1 MKFGHE
7 HESGATDNSGDG
19 GSSSSSSS
27 ISSSGGGSGNIGTNP
42 RSFITLPRLA
52 VIHVQRLWEN
62 EHAGMGQL
70 RFPAKHAACN
80 QASAVG

>member
-1 MKFGHE
+1 
-7 HESGATDNSGDG
+7 
-19 GSSSSSSS
+19 
-27 ISSSGGGSGNIGTNP
+27 
-42 RSFITLPRLA
+42 